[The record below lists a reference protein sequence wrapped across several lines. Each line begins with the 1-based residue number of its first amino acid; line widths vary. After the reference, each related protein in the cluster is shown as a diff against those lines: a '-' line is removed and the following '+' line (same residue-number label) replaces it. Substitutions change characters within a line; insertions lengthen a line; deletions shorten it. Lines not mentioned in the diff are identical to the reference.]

1 MDQNNK
7 EPQYRGTRGLS
18 LAIVIGVAIGTV
30 IGKLMDNMNT
40 GLMMGLVI
48 GVCAWVLLFKRKPG
62 DPAGEDPDTAP
73 KAPAENVSGEQG
85 SAQQAADQEKA
96 E

>member
-1 MDQNNK
+1 MDQNNR

-40 GLMMGLVI
+40 GLMLGLVI
-48 GVCAWVLLFKRKPG
+48 GVGAWVLLFNRQQGNPG
-62 DPAGEDPDTAP
+62 GESADSDGQ
-73 KAPAENVSGEQG
+73 KPAEQTPEEGKTE
-85 SAQQAADQEKA
+85 
-96 E
+96 